1 MSNFRGHVG
10 GASVVATA
18 YLALLSLV
26 FAVNLIP
33 DTRAIFN
40 GFSFPIVLVAL
51 TVMFGIFPD
60 IDTNSKAQ
68 DVFYWLLFSADLA
81 LILTDQ
87 FRLAAYFG
95 LLAMLPVL
103 THHRGW
109 THAKWAV
116 LVVPAPFLL
125 FPALIYPNDPWV
137 GLPYYGAASLGYFTH
152 LYLDKLIFKRRFGII
167 K

>member
-1 MSNFRGHVG
+1 MSNFRGHVV
-10 GASVVATA
+10 GAGFTSTA

-26 FAVNLIP
+26 FAINLIP
-33 DTRAIFN
+33 DNRAIFN

-68 DVFYWLLFSADLA
+68 DVFYGLLFSADIV
-81 LILTDQ
+81 LIATDQ

-95 LLAMLPVL
+95 LVAMLPVL

-109 THAKWAV
+109 MHAKWAMA
-116 LVVPAPFLL
+116 VVPAPFLL
-125 FPALIYPNDPWV
+125 FPALIYPDEPWV
-137 GLPYYGAASLGYFTH
+137 GLPYYGAATLGYFTH
-152 LYLDKLIFKRRFGII
+152 LYLDKLIFKRRFGFLE
-167 K
+167 